1 MFKNTKEIAFEA
13 SVFLDW
19 WVRKL
24 LCVFFGLV
32 GKEIDLKASFVL
44 DWCSDRF
51 VDVLVRWVSGG
62 LSRQSDCS

>member
-13 SVFLDW
+13 S
-19 WVRKL
+19 
-24 LCVFFGLV
+24 VFFGLV